1 MLGQWDILLLDFT
14 FIGFTDFYLGVSS
27 LIGTTSAFV
36 KNKSSKMRPE
46 KIRVTNGGQIKEED
60 VPST

>member
-1 MLGQWDILLLDFT
+1 MFMAYLWEMLGQWDILLLDFT

-36 KNKSSKMRPE
+36 KKKNLKMRHL
-46 KIRVTNGGQIKEED
+46 KKFL
-60 VPST
+60 